1 MQETPGSNETR
12 PQAPSAQS
20 LTPGSRPLAPGP
32 RPPDPG
38 RRVWMKRTAFFTVLL
53 GVWEIL
59 FRLNMWPDYLFPA
72 PSEVFATLFQ
82 GFANRTFLIG
92 IGGSLRRLVQGY
104 FLALAIGLAIG
115 LLIAQLRWLK
125 ETIGL
130 LVLGLQTLPSICW
143 LPLAILWFGLNEQA
157 ILFVVVMGAV
167 LSIAQAT
174 EDGIL
179 NTSRL
184 YLRAARNLGA
194 RRWRLYISVILPA
207 ALPSIVT
214 GMKLGWSFAWRSLMA
229 GELLYT
235 LPGLGNLLNLG
246 RELNDMS
253 QVVAVMVVIILIGT
267 VTDRLIFST
276 MEHRIRERWGLLVN

>member
-1 MQETPGSNETR
+1 
-12 PQAPSAQS
+12 
-20 LTPGSRPLAPGP
+20 
-32 RPPDPG
+32 
-38 RRVWMKRTAFFTVLL
+38 VWLKRTAFFATLL
-53 GVWEIL
+53 TVWEIL
-59 FRLNMWPDYLFPA
+59 FRLKLWPDYLFPA
-72 PSEVFATLFQ
+72 PSEVLTTLVR
-82 GFANRTFLIG
+82 GFADWTFLIG
-92 IGGSLRRLVQGY
+92 ISGSLRRLVQGY
-104 FLALAIGLAIG
+104 FMALLIGLALG
-115 LLIAQLRWLK
+115 LLMARLRWLK

-174 EDGIL
+174 EDGVL

-194 RRWRLYISVILPA
+194 RGWRLYLSVILPA
-207 ALPSIVT
+207 AFPSIVT

-253 QVVAVMVVIILIGT
+253 QVVAVMVVIIAIGT
-267 VTDRLIFST
+267 LTDKLIFSGI
-276 MEHRIRERWGLLVN
+276 EHRVRERWGLLTN